1 MTTTIDYKL
10 ILTGVFLTCLI
21 LYFAGTGTMTKPL
34 PRVVGKTT
42 NIQIIYRGI
51 PLGHPGYESAK
62 DGIARPVGGNS
73 TPWMHRDGQTN
84 SVYTSW
90 TTNLSVA
97 YQYATRGLYGTCD
110 GIILVKKVDLNNDRI
125 TEIDKVPGGDLYNEY
140 EILIKGMMNGAVP
153 ILVKTGMNNIDLH
166 NLLKNAI

>member
-73 TPWMHRDGQTN
+73 TPWMHRDGQQTAFIR
-84 SVYTSW
+84 
-90 TTNLSVA
+90 LG
-97 YQYATRGLYGTCD
+97 Q
-110 GIILVKKVDLNNDRI
+110 
-125 TEIDKVPGGDLYNEY
+125 
-140 EILIKGMMNGAVP
+140 P
-153 ILVKTGMNNIDLH
+153 ILVLPISMQQEAYMGLVME
-166 NLLKNAI
+166 